1 MIVELNVYICA
12 LRKKS
17 APLIPMAQLKVHSW
31 HHSKF
36 TDRQDGCQ
44 SKNFSGTRD
53 IRHLKIFRVISNEMP
68 VLLLILYWCYF
79 SCLKIYSENFFNA
92 FISKCF
98 LKSLWQRERQVSFFW
113 EIIAW
118 TVKFSLPNLRI
129 FSLNFLY

>member
-1 MIVELNVYICA
+1 
-12 LRKKS
+12 
-17 APLIPMAQLKVHSW
+17 
-31 HHSKF
+31 
-36 TDRQDGCQ
+36 
-44 SKNFSGTRD
+44 
-53 IRHLKIFRVISNEMP
+53 MP

-129 FSLNFLY
+129 FSLNFLYWSIPQSIFVISSFSWFMKLTFIHVGSSFHVILYLTWNWFQFIIFFYLIIVNLWVTIYTFQIT